1 MQQYVFLNDRW
12 VRPEQ
17 AVVSFDDRGF
27 QLADGIYEVV
37 RVYAGTPFAL
47 QRHLERLARS
57 AREIQLPLPMTADEL
72 GDIIREAPGRRGLSD
87 AQVYIQVTRGAAERV
102 HHFPPS
108 SESTLIVYASEA
120 RVQPR
125 EAYKDGLAAIIIPDE
140 RWLRCDIKSI
150 MLLANGLAKEQAR
163 RAGVIEALLERDGI
177 GMTEG
182 SSSNL
187 FIVQDGILITAPPGP
202 YILQGVT
209 RDIVL
214 TLAAAAAA
222 VPVAERFFTR
232 DELLSAEEAF
242 LTSTNMEVLPL
253 TKIDDQIIGA
263 GSPGPV
269 TQRLG
274 QLFTAETRDRA
285 VSGA

>member
-37 RVYAGTPFAL
+37 RVYAGRPFAL

-57 AREIQLPLPMTADEL
+57 AREIQLPLPMKADEL
-72 GDIIREAPGRRGLSD
+72 ADIIREAPARRGLSD

-108 SESTLIVYASEA
+108 SQSTLIVYASEA
-120 RVQPR
+120 RMQPR
-125 EAYKDGLAAIIIPDE
+125 EAYEGGLAAIIVPDE

-187 FIVQDGILITAPPGP
+187 FIVQDGVLITAPAGP
-202 YILQGVT
+202 YILRGIT

-214 TLAAAAAA
+214 TLAHADA

-232 DELLSAEEAF
+232 TELLSAEEAF

-269 TQRLG
+269 TERLG
-274 QLFTAETRDRA
+274 QLFTAETRERA
-285 VSGA
+285 VSEA